1 MRARHEPHASLLPHD
16 LLEQVNILYGRTRVR
31 RVRMHKRNIYCT
43 FQTVSS
49 GRLIVTRDVP
59 LGSPVIGSRGCVMRD
74 GEPIGWAIMFEL
86 RRRER
91 ALALRHVLRTWDA
104 PVSLGDLLWRSY
116 SVDTAV
122 TRTS

>member
-1 MRARHEPHASLLPHD
+1 MPIAVEFLVY
-16 LLEQVNILYGRTRVR
+16 EE
-31 RVRMHKRNIYCT
+31 YCT

-74 GEPIGWAIMFEL
+74 GEPIGWAIMFES

-91 ALALRHVLRTWDA
+91 TLALWHVLRTWDA
-104 PVSLGDLLWRSY
+104 PVSLADLLWRSY
-116 SVDTAV
+116 SIDMAV

>member
-1 MRARHEPHASLLPHD
+1 MYHFHHSQYSISVAIKYREAVSLFPHFLGIIFLF
-16 LLEQVNILYGRTRVR
+16 L
-31 RVRMHKRNIYCT
+31 YCT

-59 LGSPVIGSRGCVMRD
+59 LGSPVIGSQGCVMRD
-74 GEPIGWAIMFEL
+74 GEPIGWAIMFES

-104 PVSLGDLLWRSY
+104 PVSLGNLLWRSY
-116 SVDTAV
+116 SIDMTV